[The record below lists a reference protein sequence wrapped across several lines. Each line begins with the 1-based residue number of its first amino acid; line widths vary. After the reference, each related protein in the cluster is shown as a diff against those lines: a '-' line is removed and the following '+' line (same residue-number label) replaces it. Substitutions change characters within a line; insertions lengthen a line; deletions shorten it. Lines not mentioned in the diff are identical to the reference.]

1 LPVITNTTNCRV
13 CYLSKLTYNQQ
24 TLELIEAFRT
34 GILAVLDEEGMLPK
48 GSDEAFVTKVTKAH
62 TTHSNFT
69 KSKKSTGNYEFT
81 IK

>member
-1 LPVITNTTNCRV
+1 
-13 CYLSKLTYNQQ
+13 
-24 TLELIEAFRT
+24 
-34 GILAVLDEEGMLPK
+34 VLDEEGMLPK

-62 TTHSNFT
+62 TAHSNFT